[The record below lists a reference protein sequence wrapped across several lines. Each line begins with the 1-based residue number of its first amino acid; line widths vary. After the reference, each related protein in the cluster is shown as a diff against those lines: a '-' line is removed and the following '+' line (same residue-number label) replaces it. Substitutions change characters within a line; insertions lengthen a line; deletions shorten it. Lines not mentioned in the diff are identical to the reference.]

1 MSTQKILDKVGV
13 SKDDYCKAL
22 SGSKDKNLERHLKR
36 QPNSFFVNNYFDIG
50 LKAWQKNMYIQP
62 VFKEY
67 KAVTYKRQYFSKT
80 EDQCLHSMKQAEK
93 EAHENKMHHH
103 GTMKKIAKAYLNSRE
118 CSVQEAVYHI
128 LPELKLRRIF
138 PTVCFVNRHLPEER
152 VQVLLSEKKNSVNYQ
167 MIAQIF
173 SKNQTLIIM

>member
-1 MSTQKILDKVGV
+1 MNWGYLRIITKPYQDQKI
-13 SKDDYCKAL
+13 
-22 SGSKDKNLERHLKR
+22 KNLERHLKR
-36 QPNSFFVNNYFDIG
+36 QPNSFFVYNYSDIG
-50 LKAWQKNMYIQP
+50 LKVWQKNMYIQP
-62 VFKEY
+62 VLKEY
-67 KAVTYKRQYFSKT
+67 KAVLYMGQYFSKT
-80 EDQCLHSMKQAEK
+80 EDQCSHSMKQAEK
-93 EAHENKMHHH
+93 ETYENKIHHH
-103 GTMKKIAKAYLNSRE
+103 DIMKKNDKAYLNSRE

-138 PTVCFVNRHLPEER
+138 PTVYFVNRHLPEER

>member
-62 VFKEY
+62 VFKEI
-67 KAVTYKRQYFSKT
+67 KR
-80 EDQCLHSMKQAEK
+80 
-93 EAHENKMHHH
+93 
-103 GTMKKIAKAYLNSRE
+103 
-118 CSVQEAVYHI
+118 
-128 LPELKLRRIF
+128 
-138 PTVCFVNRHLPEER
+138 
-152 VQVLLSEKKNSVNYQ
+152 
-167 MIAQIF
+167 
-173 SKNQTLIIM
+173 